1 MTCQPHP
8 SPPQRDM
15 LQEVDLARRAL
26 EALSCLIGSTNDL
39 HIVPSDGLCALLD
52 LINRALPAD
61 NR

>member
-1 MTCQPHP
+1 MMCHIQPT
-8 SPPQRDM
+8 PPQRDM
-15 LQEVDLARRAL
+15 LAEVDMARRAL

-39 HIVPSDGLCALLD
+39 HTVRSDDLCALLD